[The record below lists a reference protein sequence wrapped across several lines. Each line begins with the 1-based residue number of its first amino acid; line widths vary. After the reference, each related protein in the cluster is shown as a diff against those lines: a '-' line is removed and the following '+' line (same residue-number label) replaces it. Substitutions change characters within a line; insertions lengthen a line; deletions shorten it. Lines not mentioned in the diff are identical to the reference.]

1 MKLPNRDRA
10 AVDPQKITSY
20 LLSVTHPVG
29 RSKAR
34 FFRGLGFDE
43 GTAGDLERALLEVAR
58 TGEVVQTI
66 VVPYGTKFVVDG
78 ILRTPAGSAVSV
90 RTVWV
95 VEAGQVLPRFV
106 TAYPA

>member
-1 MKLPNRDRA
+1 MRLPNGDRA
-10 AVDPQKITSY
+10 AVDSRKITGY

-34 FFRGLGFDE
+34 FFRGLGFSE
-43 GTAGDLERALLEVAR
+43 TTAGDLERALLEVAK
-58 TGEVVQTI
+58 TGEVVETI
-66 VVPYGTKFVVDG
+66 AVRSGTKFVVDG
-78 ILRTPAGSAVSV
+78 TLRTPAGTGASV

-95 VEAGQVLPRFV
+95 VEAGQSQPRFV

>member
-1 MKLPNRDRA
+1 MRLPNGDRA
-10 AVDPQKITSY
+10 AIDPQKITGY

-34 FFRGLGFDE
+34 FFRGLGFSE
-43 GTAGDLERALLEVAR
+43 ATAGDLERALLEVAK
-58 TGEVVQTI
+58 TGEVVETI
-66 VVPYGTKFVVDG
+66 AVPYGTKFVVDG
-78 ILRTPAGSAVSV
+78 TLRTPAGAAISV

-95 VEAGQVLPRFV
+95 VETGQSLPRFV